1 VVEEQVPPDALPAQ
15 RADVMKRLERR
26 ALASA
31 LILTAALALS
41 RSAHGPESS
50 ALLPRLQEVGRQLE
64 FDFRSLSGIVQFH
77 SPSMSRLSIPYL
89 TIQELKAE
97 ASLTSLPAP
106 SP

>member
-1 VVEEQVPPDALPAQ
+1 MVEEQVPPDALPAQ

-41 RSAHGPESS
+41 RSAYEPEFS

-77 SPSMSRLSIPYL
+77 SPSMSRLPYL